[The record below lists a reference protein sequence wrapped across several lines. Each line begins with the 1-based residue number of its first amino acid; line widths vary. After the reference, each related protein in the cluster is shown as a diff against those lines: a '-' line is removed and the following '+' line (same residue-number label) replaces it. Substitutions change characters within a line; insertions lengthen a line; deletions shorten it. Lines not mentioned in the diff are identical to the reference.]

1 MGRKI
6 PIAESPS
13 NNHHL
18 ISFSLFI
25 VCITATMAV
34 ISVLCGSLSRKKSPT
49 PSEIDNAKTKNSQ
62 LHISS
67 NGKDASHRS
76 PAEVESSEAEEK
88 QDDEHQRPLPPP
100 PAMQHIGAASYH
112 HRSNST
118 ASSHGKLSS
127 SMSMRVLGNAIASRM
142 EEKKEKILKRE
153 DSVWKKTIILGEK
166 CRVPQEDDD
175 TILYDEKGNRIS
187 TYHQKTP
194 STVFSMSRQN
204 SGINSD
210 AVPT

>member
-1 MGRKI
+1 MGRKF

-18 ISFSLFI
+18 ISFSLLI
-25 VCITATMAV
+25 VCIAATMAV
-34 ISVLCGSLSRKKSPT
+34 ISFLCGSLSRKKKPH
-49 PSEIDNAKTKNSQ
+49 PSEVDNAKTENSQ
-62 LHISS
+62 LDILS
-67 NGKDASHRS
+67 NRKDASHK
-76 PAEVESSEAEEK
+76 PPGEVEISEVSQP
-88 QDDEHQRPLPPP
+88 QDDEQQRPLPPP
-100 PAMQHIGAASYH
+100 PFMQHKRAASYH

-127 SMSMRVLGNAIASRM
+127 SMSMSVLGNAISSRK
-142 EEKKEKILKRE
+142 EEKKEKTLKHE

-194 STVFSMSRQN
+194 SNAFSISGQN

>member
-6 PIAESPS
+6 PIAEGPS

-25 VCITATMAV
+25 VCIAATMAV
-34 ISVLCGSLSRKKSPT
+34 ISVLCGSFSRKKSST
-49 PSEIDNAKTKNSQ
+49 PSEVDNARTENSQ
-62 LHISS
+62 LGISS
-67 NGKDASHRS
+67 NGKDASHK
-76 PAEVESSEAEEK
+76 PQAEVESSKAAEKE
-88 QDDEHQRPLPPP
+88 DDEQQGPLPPP
-100 PAMQHIGAASYH
+100 PAMQHIRAASYH

-127 SMSMRVLGNAIASRM
+127 SMSVRLLGNAIATRM
-142 EEKKEKILKRE
+142 EEKKEKKLKRE

-187 TYHQKTP
+187 TYHPKTP
-194 STVFSMSRQN
+194 STALSMSRQN
-204 SGINSD
+204 SGD
-210 AVPT
+210 AVPN

>member
-6 PIAESPS
+6 PIAEGPS

-25 VCITATMAV
+25 VCIAATMAV
-34 ISVLCGSLSRKKSPT
+34 ISVLCGSLSRKKSST
-49 PSEIDNAKTKNSQ
+49 PSEVDNARTENPQ
-62 LHISS
+62 LGISS
-67 NGKDASHRS
+67 NGKDASHK
-76 PAEVESSEAEEK
+76 PQAEVESSKAAEKE
-88 QDDEHQRPLPPP
+88 DDEQQGPLPPP
-100 PAMQHIGAASYH
+100 PAMQHIRAASYH

-127 SMSMRVLGNAIASRM
+127 SMSVRLLGNAIATRK
-142 EEKKEKILKRE
+142 EEKKEKKLKRE

-187 TYHQKTP
+187 TYHPKTP
-194 STVFSMSRQN
+194 STALSTSRQN
-204 SGINSD
+204 SGD
-210 AVPT
+210 AVPN